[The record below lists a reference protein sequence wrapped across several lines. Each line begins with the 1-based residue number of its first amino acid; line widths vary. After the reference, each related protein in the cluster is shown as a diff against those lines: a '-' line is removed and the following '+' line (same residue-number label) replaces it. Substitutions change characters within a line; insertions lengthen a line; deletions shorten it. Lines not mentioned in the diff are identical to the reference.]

1 MTDKSVHDATEE
13 WARSNITKEFDP
25 IDINDVYKAF
35 AAGVQWQSQ
44 QVQVPEEATPEMEQA
59 AEQYW
64 NERRFKGLTND
75 PRTWAGVFRAM
86 VAAAKRSEER
96 EK

>member
-1 MTDKSVHDATEE
+1 MFRKIK
-13 WARSNITKEFDP
+13 R
-25 IDINDVYKAF
+25 
-35 AAGVQWQSQ
+35 
-44 QVQVPEEATPEMEQA
+44 VQVPEEVTPEMEQA

-75 PRTWAGVFRAM
+75 PRTWAGVYRTM
-86 VAAAKRSEER
+86 VVAAKRAEER